1 MNKKGIYRYNRQ
13 NVCIAKVFHSLSNPF
28 LKQELE
34 EDVKV
39 EKGSLVITLTP
50 KTAPRKIKIQNLHP
64 PDSRPELPEKTL
76 RHAANTPQKHKETPL
91 LKREGSIKT
100 QILHK

>member
-1 MNKKGIYRYNRQ
+1 MNKKGIYHYNRQ
-13 NVCIAKVFHSLSNPF
+13 NVCIVKVFHNLSSPF

-50 KTAPRKIKIQNLHP
+50 RHRSPQN
-64 PDSRPELPEKTL
+64 
-76 RHAANTPQKHKETPL
+76 
-91 LKREGSIKT
+91 
-100 QILHK
+100 